1 MTRIFLSICAAVV
14 ALAPATDPSARPL
27 AASTKTILVS
37 VTATADAPVQA
48 LSAADFTIEEQDAP
62 VEITAVFSA
71 SQPMSVVLLLD
82 TTYALGRNAPT
93 QDVRRAASAF
103 VSTLRAAAPDTQVA
117 LYSVSNAAIPLT
129 DFTAD
134 PVRIADAIAHIVVGA
149 QSASPMLEG
158 VIQASQSLEHRPAPR
173 RAIVAVSLGS
183 AEAGREHPTTI
194 VQELQASGATLWT
207 VSVAGSGDIAPASV
221 RDEVWNKM
229 TRASGGIG
237 VQVVQ
242 ATGLEN
248 QLTMIANTLLSQY
261 LVTFARNESGPLG
274 GLTGRTSKGAK
285 VLFSHW
291 VR

>member
-27 AASTKTILVS
+27 AASIKTILVS
-37 VTATADAPVQA
+37 VTATADAPVRG
-48 LSAADFTIEEQDAP
+48 LSAADFRVDEEGAP
-62 VEITAVFSA
+62 VEVTAVSPA
-71 SQPMSVVLLLD
+71 LQPMSVVILLD

-93 QDVRRAASAF
+93 QDVRRAATAF
-103 VSTLRAAAPDTQVA
+103 VSTVRAAAPDTQFA
-117 LYSVSNAAIPLT
+117 LCSVSNAAIPLT

-134 PVRIADAIAHIVVGA
+134 PARMTDAIAHIVVGA

-183 AEAGREHPTTI
+183 AEAGRERLTTI
-194 VQELQASGATLWT
+194 TRELQSSGATLWA

-221 RDEVWNKM
+221 RDEVWNTM
-229 TRASGGIG
+229 PAASGGID

-248 QLTMIANTLLSQY
+248 QLKMIANTLVSQY
-261 LVTFARNESGPLG
+261 LVTFARKENGPVG
-274 GLTGRTSKGAK
+274 ALTGQTAKGAK
-285 VLFSHW
+285 ILFSHW